1 MEFYQYIRIVT
12 KRWWLVLLLVLVG
25 TSSAIYY
32 SSRQPPVYRSTVTL
46 LLSPAINQDSLI
58 PGALSDRTSQ
68 LAQTYIRYLK
78 TQAFAE
84 LVLQRE
90 GLTTSA
96 SELVN
101 ALNARVVDG
110 TQFFEITASSND
122 PQQAQRLATVI
133 ANNFIRE
140 NAAQQQ
146 EQQAVRRAGATD
158 SMQALLREKLER
170 ERQYYEEQ
178 VAGLRGQI
186 AQIMKQPASADRNE
200 ALAGVQKQLS
210 EYETRLLQVMSDQVA
225 LQPAATSNQINTVTI
240 IEPAQLPAR
249 PVATKDLQNI
259 LIALAA
265 SLALG
270 VALAF
275 GLEYLDY
282 TVKTPEEI
290 EQLLHQPA
298 LGVLGLIAPT
308 ANGASNDNVFLLE
321 APRSPTAEAFRALRT
336 NIRFSRAGQQLRS
349 LVITSSG
356 PAEGKSTVAAN
367 LAVAMAHAG
376 QRVILVDADMRRP
389 SQHKLFHLANNA
401 GFSSLMIADDP
412 LAPATIERHLQAG
425 PIETLRVLTCG
436 PIPTNPAELLSTE
449 LALLVLA
456 ALEAQADI
464 VIYDT
469 PPALTVT
476 DAVILASR
484 ADATLQVVQAGL
496 TRRDVVL
503 KCQDVLERVGAKLL
517 APVLNKVKAG
527 DAGYYQYYY
536 SYSGRYTYADESHAP
551 AGNSRRNGK
560 ERQPVTR
567 PAEETRHDAGN

>member
-1 MEFYQYIRIVT
+1 
-12 KRWWLVLLLVLVG
+12 
-25 TSSAIYY
+25 
-32 SSRQPPVYRSTVTL
+32 
-46 LLSPAINQDSLI
+46 
-58 PGALSDRTSQ
+58 
-68 LAQTYIRYLK
+68 
-78 TQAFAE
+78 
-84 LVLQRE
+84 VLQRE
-90 GLTTSA
+90 ELTISA
-96 SELVN
+96 SELVS
-101 ALNARVVDG
+101 ALNARVVEG
-110 TQFFEITASSND
+110 TQFFEITASSNR
-122 PQQAQRLATVI
+122 PEQAQRLATVI

-178 VAGLRGQI
+178 VADLRGQI
-186 AQIMKQPASADRNE
+186 AQILKQPASANRNE

-225 LQPAATSNQINTVTI
+225 LQPAAISNQINTVTI

-265 SLALG
+265 SLALA
-270 VALAF
+270 VTLAF

-282 TVKTPEEI
+282 TIKSPEEL
-290 EQLLHQPA
+290 EQLIGQPA
-298 LGVLGLIAPT
+298 LGVLVLIAPT
-308 ANGASNDNVFLLE
+308 ANGASNDGVFLLE
-321 APRSPTAEAFRALRT
+321 TPRSPTAEAFRALRT

-349 LVITSSG
+349 LVITSAG

-401 GFSSLMIADDP
+401 GFSSLMITDDP

-425 PIETLRVLTCG
+425 PIETLRILTCG

-449 LALLVLA
+449 LALSMLT

-476 DAVILASR
+476 DAVILATR

-503 KCQDVLERVGAKLL
+503 KCRDVLQRVGATLL

-527 DAGYYQYYY
+527 DVGYYQYYY
-536 SYSGRYTYADESHAP
+536 YYSGRYTYTDEAHTP
-551 AGNSRRNGK
+551 AGSNRRNGK

-567 PAEETRHDAGN
+567 PAEKIRHDAGN